1 MVLKLASYTLPA
13 VTSSEVTVM
22 HGHVRKMRRIGAS
35 YKNDEQ
41 ASVEGMPLYMLIMV
55 VVVVISIGILVGI
68 LGGFQGQ
75 NIGTVTTDPDVIALD
90 DDDGWTL
97 FNVTV
102 RDTDGRP
109 IEGATVYVEGEGVA
123 TAAKTD
129 DDGRATFRVSPDL
142 GAKNVG
148 ELAIRVKHDG
158 LFGEQIRSTNVLLV
172 ND

>member
-1 MVLKLASYTLPA
+1 MVLKLASYTLPV

-22 HGHVRKMRRIGAS
+22 HGHVRKMRRKGAN
-35 YKNDEQ
+35 YRNDEQ

-75 NIGTVTTDPDVIALD
+75 NIGTVTTDPDVISLD
-90 DDDGWTL
+90 GGDGWTL

-129 DDGRATFRVSPDL
+129 DDGRATFRVFPDL
-142 GAKNVG
+142 GTKNVG